1 MANFQLG
8 LTTQITLISDK
19 VENDKEVIYTV
30 EEQLKIIDRAV
41 QVKY

>member
-30 EEQLKIIDRAV
+30 EEQLKITDRAV

>member
-19 VENDKEVIYTV
+19 VENDKEAIYTV
-30 EEQLKIIDRAV
+30 QEQLKIIDRAV

>member
-30 EEQLKIIDRAV
+30 
-41 QVKY
+41 